1 METDILA
8 DIVEQPATA
17 SIGQRIAAALADFV
31 MLIIIAFVF
40 GYFWGTQYDDSG
52 TVGYRLQG
60 WPAFAVFAI
69 DFCLMPL
76 SEGLTGQTLG
86 KRLAGIKVVKL
97 NGGVMTVGASIVRH
111 LFDVVDMFFLCGI
124 IVAATNPK
132 RQRVGDLVAGTGVVR
147 KLASPH

>member
-1 METDILA
+1 METDLLA
-8 DIVEQPATA
+8 DIIEPPAIA

-31 MLIIIAFVF
+31 ILVIIAFVF
-40 GYFWGTQYDDSG
+40 GYFWGTQYDDGG

-86 KRLAGIKVVKL
+86 KRMAGIRVVKF
-97 NGGVMTVGASIVRH
+97 NGGTMTVGASIVRH

-147 KLASPH
+147 K